1 MVGGGVHVDFNN
13 GVGCAIGGGG
23 GGGVPE
29 ATDFEDGALLLVV
42 EGAEER
48 EGGAAGESEVDGR
61 AVGEGDDVPG
71 EEEDDDVAEMRARR
85 EWAEELGG
93 GE

>member
-1 MVGGGVHVDFNN
+1 MVGGGIHVDFDD
-13 GVGCAIGGGG
+13 GVGCAIDGGS
-23 GGGVPE
+23 GVPE
-29 ATDFEDGALLLVV
+29 ASDFEDGALLLVV

-85 EWAEELGG
+85 E
-93 GE
+93 